1 MSIHLTDGVTDGLPQ
16 EPMLLRNVRVRLI
29 EPAEQCRFDEL
40 LVREHYLKNATVVGQ
55 ALRYVA
61 EYEGQWLALLV
72 FSSGPTARAAGRT

>member
-1 MSIHLTDGVTDGLPQ
+1 
-16 EPMLLRNVRVRLI
+16 
-29 EPAEQCRFDEL
+29 
-40 LVREHYLKNATVVGQ
+40 VVGQ